1 MLILYPRL
9 HTVDIAVAATLA
21 VAYDADDDDINDS
34 FQFGG
39 DDGCNLFFLISSFF
53 FLLKNKNMEKNDES
67 RKNTK
72 LYVA

>member
-9 HTVDIAVAATLA
+9 HTVDIAVAAPTPA
-21 VAYDADDDDINDS
+21 VAYDVDDDDINDS

-53 FLLKNKNMEKNDES
+53 FCLKTKTWKKTTKVEKIQN
-67 RKNTK
+67 
-72 LYVA
+72 YM